1 MKTKNERSE
10 KAQTLISAFNVLWNQ
25 SLKNGELTYVDMVRI
40 SDIIKHE
47 GSKILEEPDLP
58 KIIHS
63 GLLYAQASV
72 DPNKER
78 SKATMKKAASLVGG
92 TGGLALISVAV
103 GALVA
108 PSKWAIV
115 VAFFMGGIPG
125 GPLALITGSI
135 GLLLVVGAV
144 YMALQKKTPAERA
157 SHAHKCFM
165 KSVDVWI
172 DKGNPN

>member
-40 SDIIKHE
+40 SDIVKHE

-115 VAFFMGGIPG
+115 VAFFYGWNSWRSACFNNRIYRPCFGGRSS
-125 GPLALITGSI
+125 LCGSS
-135 GLLLVVGAV
+135 
-144 YMALQKKTPAERA
+144 KKDPCR
-157 SHAHKCFM
+157 
-165 KSVDVWI
+165 KSMPCSQVFYEKRRCLDR
-172 DKGNPN
+172 